1 MTAAVPVVTWAQ
13 HTCLAVNLGSARSFQ
28 DATSEQRT
36 ETVNLT
42 QNHPEGKACPQ
53 MQTFSKTH
61 VRSLLVLSLS
71 PQQEKHYFEAR
82 RTGLDP
88 T

>member
-13 HTCLAVNLGSARSFQ
+13 HTCESGLCSFQ

-42 QNHPEGKACPQ
+42 QNYLEGKACPQ

-71 PQQEKHYFEAR
+71 
-82 RTGLDP
+82 L
-88 T
+88 